1 MLDVHSDKERGV
13 IKLDGL
19 NSQCSFSHGDYINF
33 ERMDYSVLQ
42 ALNDQKVQAGNEF
55 GERTHDNMEILCYV
69 TKGILVHSDSL
80 GNERK
85 VPAGD
90 FQLLTAGA
98 GIKHNEANGSE
109 EESLHFIELWIIPNQ
124 MNLRPGYQQRS
135 IEPSSNF
142 QLVAS
147 HMPGADAM
155 FLNQNAEIYRFT
167 LDQNRYFYLS
177 RAADSHK
184 AYIHLLKG
192 NLKIFDGEN
201 TVEIQPG
208 DGVKCEDI
216 QRLDFIKVDEE
227 IAEGLLIVLPGE
239 F

>member
-1 MLDVHSDKERGV
+1 MLEVHLAKDRGL
-13 IKLDGL
+13 KNSKGL
-19 NSQCSFSHGDYINF
+19 ITHCSFSDGDYVNF
-33 ERMDYSVLQ
+33 ERMGYSVLQ
-42 ALNDQKVQAGNEF
+42 SLNDRKVRAGCDL
-55 GERTHDNMEILCYV
+55 GERTDDNMEILCYV
-69 TKGILVHSDSL
+69 TQGVLVHSDSL
-80 GNERK
+80 GKERL

-98 GIKHNEANGSE
+98 GIKHNEANGSPDE
-109 EESLHFIELWIIPNQ
+109 DLHFIELSIIPNQ

-147 HMPGADAM
+147 HVPGADAM
-155 FLNQNAEIYRFT
+155 FMNQNAEIYRFT

-184 AYIHLLKG
+184 AYLHMLHG
-192 NLKIFDGEN
+192 KIKVTDG
-201 TVEIQPG
+201 TDSVEIQAG
-208 DGVKCEDI
+208 DGLKCEDI
-216 QRLDFIKVDEE
+216 ERLEFVKIDEQV
-227 IAEGLLIVLPGE
+227 AEGLLIVLPGE